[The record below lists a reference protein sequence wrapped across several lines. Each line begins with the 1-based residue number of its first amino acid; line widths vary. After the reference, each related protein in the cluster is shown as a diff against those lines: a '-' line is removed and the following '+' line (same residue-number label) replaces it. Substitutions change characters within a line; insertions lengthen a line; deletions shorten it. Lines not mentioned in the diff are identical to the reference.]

1 MVIDDEVA
9 LELVGGVAKLADLR
23 SEQSYRRHHEGGN
36 GLGGHVGHARGVGEI
51 VHHGRRRLCLV
62 GYHVPCATPPS
73 VVGRGRGQAAADVT
87 DVGPRVPCRGRTEH
101 VGSLALE
108 DARHELIAELG
119 LGAGPNEVRR
129 AQLDA
134 GQSSGL
140 VGREGVTP
148 HLGANLGLEV
158 GGRQRQ
164 VGCHGGGHL
173 AVGVQIRQGH
183 QGGPRRFAGTLKGP
197 RDGWP
202 VGRPAVVFGI
212 GAVNHRGGS
221 LGQSRDGLE
230 VTRISRHA
238 SDARTVVTSVA
249 REHGDSVAPLDESA
263 SSCAASGPGPDD
275 EKTCHRSPNCE
286 QCSQFDTDADENQ
299 EQCSHFLSPCHT
311 GPVPMGSRAE
321 HRRRQ
326 TELIVSTAQ
335 QLVARE
341 GAGALS
347 LREVA
352 RELNMASS
360 AIYRYFATRDELL
373 TILILNAYNDM
384 GAAVENA
391 DARVSTAS
399 HRDRFLEVAR
409 SLREWAMTHPH
420 DYALIL
426 GTPVSGYVAPAD
438 TIAAA
443 GRVPAVV
450 GRIISHSAS
459 RSTSPASV
467 TEMVDVDTV
476 TAVTGPLDGPR
487 LIDALSAWSAI
498 YGLISFELFGHF
510 VGSVTNNEAFF
521 DAAMESWADRIGLSG

>member
-1 MVIDDEVA
+1 
-9 LELVGGVAKLADLR
+9 
-23 SEQSYRRHHEGGN
+23 
-36 GLGGHVGHARGVGEI
+36 
-51 VHHGRRRLCLV
+51 
-62 GYHVPCATPPS
+62 
-73 VVGRGRGQAAADVT
+73 
-87 DVGPRVPCRGRTEH
+87 
-101 VGSLALE
+101 
-108 DARHELIAELG
+108 
-119 LGAGPNEVRR
+119 
-129 AQLDA
+129 
-134 GQSSGL
+134 
-140 VGREGVTP
+140 
-148 HLGANLGLEV
+148 
-158 GGRQRQ
+158 
-164 VGCHGGGHL
+164 
-173 AVGVQIRQGH
+173 
-183 QGGPRRFAGTLKGP
+183 
-197 RDGWP
+197 
-202 VGRPAVVFGI
+202 
-212 GAVNHRGGS
+212 
-221 LGQSRDGLE
+221 
-230 VTRISRHA
+230 
-238 SDARTVVTSVA
+238 
-249 REHGDSVAPLDESA
+249 
-263 SSCAASGPGPDD
+263 
-275 EKTCHRSPNCE
+275 
-286 QCSQFDTDADENQ
+286 
-299 EQCSHFLSPCHT
+299 
-311 GPVPMGSRAE
+311 MGSRAE

-360 AIYRYFATRDELL
+360 TRDELL